1 MPGADFPA
9 TTGASGEDV
18 FTGILGGFGEDDT
31 PATVVGL
38 GRNDCVEGLESKGLA
53 SPDTFRSWAE

>member
-1 MPGADFPA
+1 MPGANFPA
-9 TTGASGEDV
+9 TAGASGDDV

-31 PATVVGL
+31 PATVGL
-38 GRNDCVEGLESKGLA
+38 GRKDGVAGFESKGLA

>member
-1 MPGADFPA
+1 MPGANFPA
-9 TTGASGEDV
+9 TTGASGDDV
-18 FTGILGGFGEDDT
+18 FTGMLGFGTDDT
-31 PATVVGL
+31 PATEVGL

>member
-1 MPGADFPA
+1 MPGVDFPA
-9 TTGASGEDV
+9 TAGASEDEV

-31 PATVVGL
+31 PVTEVGL

>member
-1 MPGADFPA
+1 MPGANFPA
-9 TTGASGEDV
+9 TAGASGDDV
-18 FTGILGGFGEDDT
+18 FTGILGDFGEDDT
-31 PATVVGL
+31 PATEVGL